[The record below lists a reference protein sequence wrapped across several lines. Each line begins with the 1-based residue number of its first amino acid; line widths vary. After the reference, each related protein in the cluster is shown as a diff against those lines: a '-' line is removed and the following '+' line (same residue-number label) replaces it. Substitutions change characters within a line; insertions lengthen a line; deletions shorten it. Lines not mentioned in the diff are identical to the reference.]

1 MSLKFASNLS
11 FMFTEAPSITERYR
25 LAKEAGFKAVES
37 GFPFGYSVKDVSE
50 ARKKADIEQILIN
63 VYTGDV
69 TKGELGFAAV
79 PGQEEN
85 FKKSIDTTIEYS
97 KALNCLRIH
106 IMSGKVNQI
115 STTND
120 STYLNNLLYA
130 VEKFEKEKIIGVIE
144 PINNITVP
152 DYYMNS
158 FQKGL
163 ELVKTINSPFL
174 KLQLDVFHLQHISG
188 NITRNIK
195 ELMPYIGHVQIAQV
209 PNRHEPDT
217 PGEIDYK
224 YVLATLEQEGY
235 NGYIGL
241 EYFPKSSSREG
252 LSWIQKY
259 GYKL

>member
-1 MSLKFASNLS
+1 
-11 FMFTEAPSITERYR
+11 
-25 LAKEAGFKAVES
+25 
-37 GFPFGYSVKDVSE
+37 
-50 ARKKADIEQILIN
+50 
-63 VYTGDV
+63 
-69 TKGELGFAAV
+69 
-79 PGQEEN
+79 
-85 FKKSIDTTIEYS
+85 
-97 KALNCLRIH
+97 
-106 IMSGKVNQI
+106 MSGKVNQI